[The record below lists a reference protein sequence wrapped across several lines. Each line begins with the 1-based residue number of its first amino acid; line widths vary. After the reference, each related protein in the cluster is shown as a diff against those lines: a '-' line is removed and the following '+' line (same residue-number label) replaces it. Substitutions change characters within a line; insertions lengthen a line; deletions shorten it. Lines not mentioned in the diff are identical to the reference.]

1 MALRWAPGSF
11 PFLTSFR
18 FDHSVVKCWVVE
30 RTMISF
36 WFSTE
41 LNVICLIRLSL
52 IYLSSSIN
60 VRCYLFWRVCS
71 QSVRLSLCS
80 YALFWVENMV
90 DSLRV
95 FRGECSLRCSDWLMF
110 SSDCQ
115 LGNLYSLSARHRQ
128 YRSEDCGQWCSQR
141 PWTNKR
147 KKERKKKKMKLLLGC
162 SSQNTLSRLEAIS
175 RQQHTLYTLTKLRI
189 I

>member
-147 KKERKKKKMKLLLGC
+147 KKERKKEEEIVI
-162 SSQNTLSRLEAIS
+162 RLFIAEHAFTFGGHIEATA
-175 RQQHTLYTLTKLRI
+175 HTLHAY
-189 I
+189 